1 MANLARMTISAARS
15 NKRILQSGWQGGLTL
30 LETILAMMV
39 ILLVIG
45 VGVSFQ
51 IGSDDKEVLRKASIR
66 IEAMSS
72 RGHAMSVLHQKP
84 FWLRIEHDKVVLAG
98 ADVRNQDLLE
108 MEASS
113 GLMEDVDYSE
123 SNEEIYDTL
132 EAGEAVIEIRR
143 WGTQEDAW
151 VRPEEGQ
158 SVIWQFQSTGLCEPV
173 SIRIAKEESYIIM
186 HMNPLTARIDEEEA
200 VIMQ

>member
-1 MANLARMTISAARS
+1 MMTLAARS
-15 NKRILQSGWQGGLTL
+15 NSSRPQSGLHGGLTL

-51 IGSDDKEVLRKASIR
+51 IGSGTDEILRKASIR

-84 FWLRIEHDKVVLAG
+84 FWIRVEHDKVILAG
-98 ADVRNQDLLE
+98 ADVRSRGPEDPTVV
-108 MEASS
+108 A
-113 GLMEDVDYSE
+113 GLTEDEDFSE

-132 EAGEAVIEIRR
+132 DSGETVVALRR
-143 WGTQEDAW
+143 WGTQDDAW
-151 VRPEEGQ
+151 IEPEEGE
-158 SVIWQFQSTGLCEPV
+158 SIIWQFQSTGLCEPV
-173 SIRIAKEESYIIM
+173 SIRVATEDSYIIM
-186 HMNPLTARIDEEEA
+186 HMNPLTARIDEEQS